1 MSTEHSHDPQKPHTQ
16 APQQPCGSI
25 IDAQGREVP
34 ITEQMIQ
41 QACQALEQ
49 SRKSVTAGVGA

>member
-1 MSTEHSHDPQKPHTQ
+1 MSTHSHAQTQ
-16 APQQPCGSI
+16 YSVNESRQTHYSAI
-25 IDAQGREVP
+25 IDEHGQEVL

-49 SRKSVTAGVGA
+49 ETTQTCIAD